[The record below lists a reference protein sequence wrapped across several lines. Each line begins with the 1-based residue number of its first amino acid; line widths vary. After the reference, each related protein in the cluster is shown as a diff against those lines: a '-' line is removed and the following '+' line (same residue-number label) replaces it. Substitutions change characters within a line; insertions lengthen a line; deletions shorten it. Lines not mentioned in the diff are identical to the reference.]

1 MNRVNFQTALRMIY
15 PPRCLHCGKVVE
27 SDFGLCGNC
36 WAQMPF
42 ASGVT
47 CNLCGSSLMGSP
59 TGDTAICDACILT
72 PRPWQNG
79 RAAMIYQGTARKL
92 VLGLKHSDRTDIAGP
107 AGRWIA
113 QACHDI
119 LTPETVVMPVPLHW
133 FRQMRRKYNQACLL
147 ASALAKHTNLTYM
160 PNALRRPAHTRA
172 LEKVDFDERYKRLS
186 ASIEI
191 NKRRKKA
198 LMGKHVLIVDD
209 VMTSGATLHTATQA
223 CLKAGALN
231 VNVAVL
237 ARAEKNR

>member
-27 SDFGLCGNC
+27 SDFGLCGSC

-79 RAAMIYQGTARKL
+79 RAAMIYQCTARKL

-119 LTPETVVMPVPLHW
+119 LTPETVVMTVPLHW
-133 FRQMRRKYNQACLL
+133 FRQMRRKYN
-147 ASALAKHTNLTYM
+147 
-160 PNALRRPAHTRA
+160 
-172 LEKVDFDERYKRLS
+172 
-186 ASIEI
+186 
-191 NKRRKKA
+191 
-198 LMGKHVLIVDD
+198 
-209 VMTSGATLHTATQA
+209 
-223 CLKAGALN
+223 
-231 VNVAVL
+231 
-237 ARAEKNR
+237 

>member
-27 SDFGLCGNC
+27 SDFGLCGSC

-59 TGDTAICDACILT
+59 TGDTALCDACILT

-113 QACHDI
+113 QACHDFDETFKFGTCFRHAGI
-119 LTPETVVMPVPLHW
+119 VTVVIGHTKLNNVMSENCD
-133 FRQMRRKYNQACLL
+133 MSMSCYCLGNDNH
-147 ASALAKHTNLTYM
+147 ST
-160 PNALRRPAHTRA
+160 
-172 LEKVDFDERYKRLS
+172 
-186 ASIEI
+186 ASII
-191 NKRRKKA
+191 N
-198 LMGKHVLIVDD
+198 
-209 VMTSGATLHTATQA
+209 
-223 CLKAGALN
+223 
-231 VNVAVL
+231 
-237 ARAEKNR
+237 